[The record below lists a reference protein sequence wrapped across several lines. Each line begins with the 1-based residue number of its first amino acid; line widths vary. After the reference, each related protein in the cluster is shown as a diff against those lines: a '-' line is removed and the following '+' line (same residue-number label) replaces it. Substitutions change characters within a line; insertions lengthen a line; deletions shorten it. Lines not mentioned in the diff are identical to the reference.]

1 MCFTTTR
8 TRKEETDEPF
18 RRFFPRNER
27 SPVCKLRRIHRLS
40 VFVRRSAALCL
51 HPRPDGALCP
61 RGTGASATSFIRTS
75 TRPTAC
81 AKSTWPIL
89 RPAPGARTCRKS
101 KPDRRRREDDGLTDL
116 FASLAEPAPQ
126 PEPETG
132 PRPRHRGAACL
143 CAQPRGKTD
152 PAVTPLPLHA
162 LCEKLGM
169 DNFTLFCFACAILS
183 STQTNYASIFQ
194 ITNQN
199 GSSPTPHRRI
209 CRPRL
214 FRRIL
219 CHDDGLRRD
228 VARTGNAAAR
238 HRSADRQRHAVL
250 DTDLPDKR
258 LIDFLFGKHPERIDE
273 SYDRFFTTPHR
284 E

>member
-27 SPVCKLRRIHRLS
+27 APVCELRRIHRLS
-40 VFVRRSAALCL
+40 VFVRRSAALRL

-61 RGTGASATSFIRTS
+61 RGREFPQHPLSGHRHGLQPV
-75 TRPTAC
+75 R
-81 AKSTWPIL
+81 K
-89 RPAPGARTCRKS
+89 APGRFCGPHRAPGHAGRANRTG
-101 KPDRRRREDDGLTDL
+101 DGRRRRADG
-116 FASLAEPAPQ
+116 SLCIPCGACAPAGAG
-126 PEPETG
+126 TG

-143 CAQPRGKTD
+143 CAQPRGKD
-152 PAVTPLPLHA
+152 RPGRDAAAAARPVRKAGHGRLHA
-162 LCEKLGM
+162 LLLCLRDPVLHADKLRFHLP
-169 DNFTLFCFACAILS
+169 DHEPERLLADA
-183 STQTNYASIFQ
+183 
-194 ITNQN
+194 
-199 GSSPTPHRRI
+199 HRRI

-250 DTDLPDKR
+250 DTDLPRQAAHR
-258 LIDFLFGKHPERIDE
+258 LPVRQTPGADRRIV
-273 SYDRFFTTPHR
+273 
-284 E
+284 